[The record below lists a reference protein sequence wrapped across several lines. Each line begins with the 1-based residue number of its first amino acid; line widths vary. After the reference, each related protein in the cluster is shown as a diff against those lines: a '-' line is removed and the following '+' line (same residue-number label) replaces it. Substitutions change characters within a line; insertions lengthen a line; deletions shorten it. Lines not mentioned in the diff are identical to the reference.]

1 MVVGPLREVLDYNL
15 NMRVL
20 TNVNLFSSLT
30 EQEKER
36 VASGHHFYHNFQPI
50 QFSTEF
56 VLMEFAS
63 GDFIVKEG
71 DIGDDFFII
80 KEGQAEVTKR
90 DPTKDSDVVLATIQA
105 GEIFLLICLLIFRWN
120 SFFMMW

>member
-1 MVVGPLREVLDYNL
+1 MPQVII
-15 NMRVL
+15 
-20 TNVNLFSSLT
+20 
-30 EQEKER
+30 
-36 VASGHHFYHNFQPI
+36 FYHNFQPI
-50 QFSTEF
+50 QYPTEF

-90 DPTKDSDVVLATIQA
+90 DPTKDSDVILATIQA